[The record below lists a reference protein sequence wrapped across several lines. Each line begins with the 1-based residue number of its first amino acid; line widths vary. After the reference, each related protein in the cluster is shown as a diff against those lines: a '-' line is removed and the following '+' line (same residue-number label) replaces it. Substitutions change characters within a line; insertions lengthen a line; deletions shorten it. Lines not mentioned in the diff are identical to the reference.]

1 MLLEAITESNGSV
14 KNVTNPEIQL
24 VLTKYFNP
32 FGRLVLGGFFDS
44 FRTLIFKDSV
54 TETIFFLFSESHFHF
69 NSSIYIV
76 YFTTGCG

>member
-32 FGRLVLGGFFDS
+32 FGRLVLRGFFDE
-44 FRTLIFKDSV
+44 LV
-54 TETIFFLFSESHFHF
+54 NQL
-69 NSSIYIV
+69 N
-76 YFTTGCG
+76 G